1 MFWSRITFPMA
12 ALCLCSALTSGCAI
26 MSKDNRVVLNSL
38 DEAVQ
43 GSTIIDSTAGKIAV
57 APVAFPVGVTAG
69 VIDMAVVTPAR
80 AVVPAGKDTGEYLWE
95 NPQGSDLRQAM
106 LFIPKVVATPV
117 LFISDWAFRSIFTT
131 KF

>member
-1 MFWSRITFPMA
+1 MA
-12 ALCLCSALTSGCAI
+12 AFLFCSALASGCAI
-26 MSKDNRVVLNSL
+26 MNKDNRLVLNSL
-38 DEAVQ
+38 DEAMQ
-43 GSTIIDSTAGKIAV
+43 GSAIIDSTAGKIAA
-57 APVAFPVGVTAG
+57 APVALPVGMAAG

-80 AVVPAGKDTGEYLWE
+80 ATVPAGKDTVEYLWE

-117 LFISDWAFRSIFTT
+117 LFISDWAVRSIFTT